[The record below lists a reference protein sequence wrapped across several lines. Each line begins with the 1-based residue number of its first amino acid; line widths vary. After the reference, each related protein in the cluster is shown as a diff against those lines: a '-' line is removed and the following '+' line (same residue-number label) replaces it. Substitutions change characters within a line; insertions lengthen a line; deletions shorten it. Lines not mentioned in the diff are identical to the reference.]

1 MDSGS
6 GSLQSSSGGDDDY
19 DSHRRRHHHYHHQE
33 QQQQPHLFP
42 PPPPPLFFNATMP
55 PHQPLPFHLSH
66 HNFQNLYDFP
76 SNFNLQ
82 PTNFNPDSS
91 NSFLNLDDDRPNP
104 TSLRSEPTTTTT
116 FKTPI
121 SAEGSTHHTQI
132 PNRSTN
138 PSPTG
143 LHPKPT
149 TKKRTRASRRAPTT
163 VLTTDTTNFRAMVQE
178 FTGIPSPPFTAPG
191 SSSSSSSSFS
201 RRFDLFAS
209 VRANTTTTT
218 NLEPSGSGFH
228 PSRSKV
234 QLFSSLNNTNNN
246 NVTIDD
252 QNTSRVQPAG
262 IFSFQS
268 VSEGTHLE
276 PPQIHGSS
284 TSQELLSALQN
295 DEAWRSNSTAATTT
309 AAATTATTTNCKLK
323 FTGSSSS
330 SNNLQQ
336 TLLGNIVATT
346 TTSRGE
352 RTVESWICP
361 SD

>member
-19 DSHRRRHHHYHHQE
+19 DSHHHHHHQQQQQ

-42 PPPPPLFFNATMP
+42 PPPPPLFFNATIP
-55 PHQPLPFHLSH
+55 PPSHQPLPFHLSP

-82 PTNFNPDSS
+82 PTNFNHDSS
-91 NSFLNLDDDRPNP
+91 NSFLNLDDVRPNP
-104 TSLRSEPTTTTT
+104 TSLRSEPTTTT
-116 FKTPI
+116 FKTPTA
-121 SAEGSTHHTQI
+121 AEGSTHHTQI

-209 VRANTTTTT
+209 VRATTT
-218 NLEPSGSGFH
+218 NIEASGSGSGSGFH

-234 QLFSSLNNTNNN
+234 QLFSSLNNNNN
-246 NVTIDD
+246 NVTMDD

-268 VSEGTHLE
+268 LSEGTHLE
-276 PPQIHGSS
+276 PPHIHGSS

-295 DEAWRSNSTAATTT
+295 DEAWRSNSTATT
-309 AAATTATTTNCKLK
+309 TTATTTGTTANCKLK